1 MFAGKLVRRAA
12 VARTAHSFSTVAASS
27 SSGGSTLFQRLNS
40 FMVGAGIGFGSCFYY
55 VHEELRE
62 SNAKFEG
69 YLDKLEGRIKALEK

>member
-1 MFAGKLVRRAA
+1 M
-12 VARTAHSFSTVAASS
+12 ARTAHSFSTAAAS

-69 YLDKLEGRIKALEK
+69 YLDKLEGRIKALEN